1 MPDLDARL
9 SQAVTRRDTV
19 AKEVQRLQGRLEA
32 AKANR
37 TAVEDEC
44 RSKGVDPEN
53 IDATI
58 KGLEDKYREMV
69 ENLER
74 DVAAAE
80 AALAPFTK
88 ES

>member
-1 MPDLDARL
+1 MSDLDARL
-9 SQAVTRRDTV
+9 TQAVSRRDQV
-19 AKEVQRLQGRLEA
+19 AKDVQRLQGKQEA
-32 AKANR
+32 AKAKL

-44 RSKGVDPEN
+44 RSKGVEPEN
-53 IDATI
+53 IAVTI
-58 KGLEDKYREMV
+58 TTLEDRYREKV

>member
-1 MPDLDARL
+1 MSDLDARL
-9 SQAVTRRDTV
+9 TQAVSRRDQV
-19 AKEVQRLQGRLEA
+19 AKDVQRLQGKQEA
-32 AKANR
+32 AKANL

-44 RSKGVDPEN
+44 RSKGVEPEN
-53 IDATI
+53 IAVTI
-58 KGLEDKYREMV
+58 TTLEDRYREKV